1 MTSIWITRLLH
12 LALLCNLAT
21 AKNEFTRLFERCTK
35 EKNTFDCFKHRA
47 LEILD
52 SAIHDNTVYRIN
64 DYISI
69 SRDPAAAAKNYYMSE
84 NDTHL
89 SLDEK
94 LDSKFY
100 EYLSSRSLKFT
111 IPGNAFE
118 GLRAIKFIDF
128 VTRLLN
134 CTKISDNSIALNCY
148 SWNSKF

>member
-1 MTSIWITRLLH
+1 MTSVWITRLLH

-21 AKNEFTRLFERCTK
+21 AKNEFTRLFERCAN
-35 EKNTFDCFKHRA
+35 EKNTFDCFKRRA

-64 DYISI
+64 DYVSI
-69 SRDPAAAAKNYYMSE
+69 SRDPAATAKNYYMSE
-84 NDTHL
+84 NDTQL

-128 VTRLLN
+128 SHSVIRLHENLGRFD
-134 CTKISDNSIALNCY
+134 CC
-148 SWNSKF
+148 